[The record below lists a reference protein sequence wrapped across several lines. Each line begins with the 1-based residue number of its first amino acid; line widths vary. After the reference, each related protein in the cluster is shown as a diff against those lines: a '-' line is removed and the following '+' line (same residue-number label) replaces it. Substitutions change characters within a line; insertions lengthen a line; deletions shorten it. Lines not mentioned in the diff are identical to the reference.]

1 MEVAMTRTALRDTL
15 SALAAVALVSAFAS
29 TAVSA
34 NELSGTERELVDSL
48 QSMNRGLDKPT
59 FGEKFKMGLATQKPL
74 QQTPTTHY
82 EFRWWQDYGN

>member
-1 MEVAMTRTALRDTL
+1 MEVAMTRTAVRHTL
-15 SALAAVALVSAFAS
+15 SALAALALVSAFAS
-29 TAVSA
+29 NPTSA
-34 NELSGTERELVDSL
+34 GELSNTERELVDSL

-59 FGEKFKMGLATQKPL
+59 FGEKFKMGLATQKPP

>member
-1 MEVAMTRTALRDTL
+1 MTRKAIRHTL
-15 SALAAVALVSAFAS
+15 SAFAAVALVSAFAAS
-29 TAVSA
+29 PASA
-34 NELSGTERELVDSL
+34 GELSNTERELVDSL

-59 FGEKFKMGLATQKPL
+59 FGDKYKMGLATQKPP

>member
-1 MEVAMTRTALRDTL
+1 MTCKAIRHTL

-59 FGEKFKMGLATQKPL
+59 FGEKFKMGLATRRP